1 LKAIVMRGRWRRA
14 LGLAITAALFT
25 AGGAARA
32 ADLGPTS
39 TSQPAKTGA
48 DALGRESYWGLGS
61 SRLFVSSTV
70 DAGYLYFRPQIAV
83 GYGKPHWSWIGAEL
97 YPSISGGGA
106 VAYTGLR
113 AALRHVDLRVG
124 ARYVLSF
131 NRHFLAPRASFT
143 REHVET
149 RSGKPSRYVGLDSE
163 LAFSIPLYLG
173 TIFGLLGAYG
183 ILGVPEG
190 SFVFEEGLHTVM
202 KPPFIA
208 RARLGY
214 ALALGD
220 ISLGAFGEVIV
231 NPGRRRPVARAGPS
245 LGLQISDHLDLFAT
259 FAFVLGSSDTLGLL
273 SGDIGTLGVRYR
285 WASGESVPVY
295 MIP

>member
-1 LKAIVMRGRWRRA
+1 MRGRRGRA
-14 LGLAITAALFT
+14 LGVAITGAIFAAS
-25 AGGAARA
+25 GAARA

-61 SRLFVSSTV
+61 TRLFVSSTI
-70 DAGYLYFRPQIAV
+70 DAGYLYFRPQIAI
-83 GYGKPHWSWIGAEL
+83 GYGKPHWSWFGAEL

-106 VAYTGLR
+106 VEYAGLR
-113 AALRHVDLRVG
+113 AALRHVDVRVG
-124 ARYVLSF
+124 ARYVMSF
-131 NRHFLAPRASFT
+131 NRHFLIPRPSYT
-143 REHVET
+143 RNDVET
-149 RSGKPSRYVGLDSE
+149 RTGNPSRYVGLDSE
-163 LAFSIPLYLG
+163 VAFSVPLSVGSL
-173 TIFGLLGAYG
+173 FGLVGAYG
-183 ILGVPEG
+183 IFGVPKG

-214 ALALGD
+214 ALVVGD
-220 ISLGAFGEVIV
+220 ISVGAFGEVIA
-231 NPGRRRPVARAGPS
+231 NPGRSKPVARAGPS
-245 LGLQISDHLDLFAT
+245 VGLQISDHLDLFAT
-259 FAFVLGSSDTLGLL
+259 FAFVLGSSDNLGLL

>member
-1 LKAIVMRGRWRRA
+1 MRGGWRRA
-14 LGLAITAALFT
+14 LGLAITTALF
-25 AGGAARA
+25 AASSAARA

-48 DALGRESYWGLGS
+48 DALGGESYWGLGA
-61 SRLFVSSTV
+61 SRLFVSSTI

-83 GYGKPHWSWIGAEL
+83 GYGKPHWSWFGAEL

-106 VAYTGLR
+106 VEYAGLR
-113 AALRHVDLRVG
+113 AALRHVDIRVG
-124 ARYVLSF
+124 ARYVISF
-131 NRHFLAPRASFT
+131 NRHFLEPRVSFT
-143 REHVET
+143 RENVET
-149 RSGKPSRYVGLDSE
+149 RTGNPSRYVGLDSE
-163 LAFSIPLYLG
+163 VAFSIPLPLG
-173 TIFGLLGAYG
+173 SIFGLVGAYG
-183 ILGVPEG
+183 IFGVPEG

-220 ISLGAFGEVIV
+220 ISVGAFGEGIT
-231 NPGRRRPVARAGPS
+231 NPGRSKPVFRAGPS

-259 FAFVLGSSDTLGLL
+259 FAFVLGSADALGLL